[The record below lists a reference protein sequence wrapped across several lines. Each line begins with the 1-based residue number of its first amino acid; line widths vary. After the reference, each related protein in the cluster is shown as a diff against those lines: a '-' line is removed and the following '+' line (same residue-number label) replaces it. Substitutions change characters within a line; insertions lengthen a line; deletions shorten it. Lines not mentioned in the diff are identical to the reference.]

1 MLQYAEEAGHL
12 RNEQPILRDLIA
24 LAVDQKWNEIEDQNQ
39 QDEYLDEETLNILLQ
54 IVRDGDYSDEEY
66 EEDENKTP
74 EEIAAKLALK

>member
-1 MLQYAEEAGHL
+1 MLQYAEEAGHR